1 MAGEAVGGYLE
12 LAGKYLAEARVL
24 LGKGDF
30 TQASEKLWGAVAETV
45 KALATSEGR
54 LLRTHR
60 RLWTYVDR
68 LASRLGEP
76 ELRRLFSS
84 ANTLHQN
91 FYENMLPPET
101 VKQFALDCEKLIS
114 RLKPLIKTSR

>member
-1 MAGEAVGGYLE
+1 MDNLVEGYLE
-12 LAGKYLAEARVL
+12 LAGKYLAEAGAM
-24 LGKGDF
+24 LGKGDYV
-30 TQASEKLWGAVAETV
+30 QASEKLWGAVAETV
-45 KALATSEGR
+45 KALAASEGR
-54 LLRTHR
+54 LPRTHR
-60 RLWTYVDR
+60 HLWEYLDE

-101 VKQFALDCEKLIS
+101 VKQFASDCRKLIS
-114 RLKPLIKTSR
+114 RLKHITNPSP